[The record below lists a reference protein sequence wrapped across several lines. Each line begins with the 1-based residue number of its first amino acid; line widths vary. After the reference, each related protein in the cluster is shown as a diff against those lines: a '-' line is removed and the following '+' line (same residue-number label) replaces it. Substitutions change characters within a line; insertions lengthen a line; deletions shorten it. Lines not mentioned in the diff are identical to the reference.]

1 MVGVEGSLRDSFNLY
16 KENPKFVL
24 PHLVEGIL
32 DVAIIISMVITVLLA
47 IGVHVTEVILDD
59 PEALASQISA
69 GGMGLIVI
77 LIITFLFAILLIT
90 VIKAAAFAGVVGMSK
105 KGFNDGSV
113 GFGQAVSDAKAYGLD
128 VFIFWIIAFSVWSLL
143 VLAAFIPSILLGLAG
158 SSETVLVAITLLAF
172 LLTFI
177 LSIVFYIAIMFT
189 PMFIV
194 GTDNGVIKSMRLSL
208 EYVRANLGSV
218 LIYVAVVIVFNFFL
232 FSFFGIVSLLPSI
245 FGGGSFL
252 RVFLDIFFNLLTF
265 VVGILFA
272 PYFEMVKTRMI
283 MDAGPEG
290 SIESS

>member
-105 KGFNDGSV
+105 KGFKDGSV

-143 VLAAFIPSILLGLAG
+143 VLAAFIPS
-158 SSETVLVAITLLAF
+158 
-172 LLTFI
+172 
-177 LSIVFYIAIMFT
+177 
-189 PMFIV
+189 
-194 GTDNGVIKSMRLSL
+194 LSL
-208 EYVRANLGSV
+208 VPAG
-218 LIYVAVVIVFNFFL
+218 
-232 FSFFGIVSLLPSI
+232 FSCLYSFDPSWSCRI
-245 FGGGSFL
+245 
-252 RVFLDIFFNLLTF
+252 I
-265 VVGILFA
+265 
-272 PYFEMVKTRMI
+272 
-283 MDAGPEG
+283 
-290 SIESS
+290 